1 MCFRMMS
8 LMMTVRS
15 VLTMSKPNLSN
26 VGIKRDDYKAIK
38 RMDRIQLTEY
48 LSRVYRRG
56 FNAGQESALN
66 AKTSKP
72 MSEEG
77 VEKQ

>member
-1 MCFRMMS
+1 MTS
-8 LMMTVRS
+8 LTITRT
-15 VLTMSKPNLSN
+15 VLTMSKHDLSN

-56 FNAGQESALN
+56 FKAGQEAALK

-72 MSEEG
+72 VSEEG
-77 VEKQ
+77 VEK